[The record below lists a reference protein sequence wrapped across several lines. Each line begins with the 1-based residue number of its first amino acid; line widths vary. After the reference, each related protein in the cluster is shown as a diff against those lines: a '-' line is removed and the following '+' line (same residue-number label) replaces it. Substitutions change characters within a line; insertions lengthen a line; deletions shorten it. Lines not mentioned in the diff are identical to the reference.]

1 MKTHILTCAALV
13 SLISTGFSEEK
24 KPLVSLSVKS
34 HIMGTDKDNMGP
46 RSEARSKDI
55 TLKVTIKNT
64 SSAVLEGAELTGD
77 VLVERSA
84 DGKERMIREVLKSVK
99 IPKMS
104 PNENLTIDLGKI
116 TLNQVEWR
124 NQKFEEKLKEW
135 KVVCKKGDENIG
147 EAVSDENYKI
157 LVKEMKEQ
165 REKNQENIEQEVIR
179 VRDKDDFRNNRR
191 NLRK

>member
-1 MKTHILTCAALV
+1 M
-13 SLISTGFSEEK
+13 
-24 KPLVSLSVKS
+24 VSLSVKS